1 MKLTDKQLRRRDAGR
16 DIGAEVLRAVRD
28 IKAGKGKRV
37 TVTMPAAA
45 EARHRVGVSQAE
57 FARLLGVSV
66 RTLQDGE
73 QGRRNPTGAARSLLV
88 VAAKRPKVLRE
99 ILRELPEAA

>member
-1 MKLTDKQLRRRDAGR
+1 MKPTDKQLRRRDAGR
-16 DIGAEVLRAVRD
+16 DIGTEILQAVRD

-37 TVTMPAAA
+37 AVTIPAAA
-45 EARHRVGVSQAE
+45 ETRRKVGVSQAE

-66 RTLQDGE
+66 RTLQDWE

-88 VAAKRPKVLRE
+88 VASKRPRVLRE
-99 ILRELPEAA
+99 LLRELPEVV

>member
-1 MKLTDKQLRRRDAGR
+1 MKPTERQRRRRDAR
-16 DIGAEVLRAVRD
+16 RNIGAEVLQAVRD

-37 TVTMPAAA
+37 TVSVPAAV
-45 EARHRVGVSQAE
+45 EARHKVGVSQAE

-66 RTLQDGE
+66 RTLQDWE
-73 QGRRNPTGAARSLLV
+73 QGRRSPTGAARSLLA

-99 ILRELPEAA
+99 VLRELFESA